1 MGLGSS
7 KALSQAPYQNQAAY
21 NPTKR
26 DGPNEQEMANRR
38 RNIAALRA
46 KQQGLSEQPPP
57 LSDSKQK

>member
-7 KALSQAPYQNQAAY
+7 KALSQAPHSHQSSY

-46 KQQGLSEQPPP
+46 KQQGLSDKQPPP
-57 LSDSKQK
+57 I

>member
-46 KQQGLSEQPPP
+46 KQQGL
-57 LSDSKQK
+57 